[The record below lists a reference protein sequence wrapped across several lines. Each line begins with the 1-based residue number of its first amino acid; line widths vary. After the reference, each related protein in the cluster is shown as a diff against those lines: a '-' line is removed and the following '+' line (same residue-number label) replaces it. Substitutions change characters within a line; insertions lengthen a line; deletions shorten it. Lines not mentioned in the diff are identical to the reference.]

1 MERCGTYKA
10 EALRQV
16 LEGLEMRYGLSSEE
30 FMCARAS
37 GDDDRLAGVPG
48 FTQRAWADVYDEL
61 REPDAQRDGFAEHVE
76 QEPAGCLTPG

>member
-30 FMCARAS
+30 HGRPRF
-37 GDDDRLAGVPG
+37 G
-48 FTQRAWADVYDEL
+48 
-61 REPDAQRDGFAEHVE
+61 
-76 QEPAGCLTPG
+76 